1 MSIEF
6 FIIAAIVV
14 AFSAFA
20 VTLAWADQYTRG
32 MSK

>member
-6 FIIAAIVV
+6 IVISAIVV

-20 VTLAWADQYTRG
+20 VTLAWAD
-32 MSK
+32 

>member
-6 FIIAAIVV
+6 IIIAAVVV

-20 VTLAWADQYTRG
+20 VTLAWADQQTRG
-32 MSK
+32 LSK

>member
-6 FIIAAIVV
+6 IVISAIGV

-20 VTLAWADQYTRG
+20 VTLAWAD
-32 MSK
+32 